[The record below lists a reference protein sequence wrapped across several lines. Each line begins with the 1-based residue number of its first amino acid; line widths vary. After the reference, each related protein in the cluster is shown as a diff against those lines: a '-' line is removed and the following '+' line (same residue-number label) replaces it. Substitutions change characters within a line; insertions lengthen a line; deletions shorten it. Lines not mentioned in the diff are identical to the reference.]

1 MNKKIFFVATVAA
14 SLAVLPSCKNEV
26 DDLFDQSAADRIE
39 QAMTD
44 YNEALCSAENGWE
57 MLYFA
62 NGDEQGYNLLCKF
75 DKNGSVKFAAKNE
88 FSSKRQAST
97 K

>member
-26 DDLFDQSAADRIE
+26 DDLFDQSAAERIE

-44 YNEALCSAENGWE
+44 YREALCT
-57 MLYFA
+57 
-62 NGDEQGYNLLCKF
+62 
-75 DKNGSVKFAAKNE
+75 VI
-88 FSSKRQAST
+88 
-97 K
+97 

>member
-44 YNEALCSAENGWE
+44 YNEALCSAENGWVIR
-57 MLYFA
+57 
-62 NGDEQGYNLLCKF
+62 K
-75 DKNGSVKFAAKNE
+75 KNVSTSGRWHFCTTLVK
-88 FSSKRQAST
+88 SASRMPF
-97 K
+97 